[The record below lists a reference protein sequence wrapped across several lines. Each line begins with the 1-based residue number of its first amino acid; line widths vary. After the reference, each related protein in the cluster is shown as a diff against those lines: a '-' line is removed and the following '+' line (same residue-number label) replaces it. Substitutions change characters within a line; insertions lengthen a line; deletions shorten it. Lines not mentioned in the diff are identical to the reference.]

1 MSSRLPAH
9 GARLILTGGR
19 VVDPSQNIDE
29 VSDVA
34 IVDGKIDSI
43 GRGLAGGHREG
54 SGAGSSGSGK
64 TSGSKRATPDGV
76 ADDVQV
82 IDCTGLVISPGFID
96 VHCHLREPG
105 REDVET
111 IATGAAAAAAGGFT
125 AVCAMPNTDP
135 VTDNQAAVGF
145 IIRQAQRAR
154 AARVYPIGA
163 ISVGQKGEA
172 LAEFGEMIGAGAVA
186 VSDDGKP
193 VASAHLM
200 RTALEYARTFGI
212 PVADHCEEP
221 TLARGGAMN
230 EGPTSMRLGLKGI
243 PAEAEEI
250 MAIRDILLARRTG
263 GHIHLCHMSTRGSVE
278 LIAWGKERGIRVTA
292 EVCPHHL
299 SLTEAEVE
307 GYNTNAKM
315 NPPLREPAD
324 VEALQQA
331 VKSGIIDV
339 IATDHAPHH
348 YDEKE
353 REFADAPNG
362 IVGLETALAVNLTWL
377 VKPGIIDLPVLIDK
391 MSCAPARVFGL
402 PGGSLRKGSPADVT
416 VFDPKAEWTVDATK
430 FRTKGRNTPYQGRSL
445 TGRVHY
451 TIVDGRVV

>member
-1 MSSRLPAH
+1 MTA
-9 GARLILTGGR
+9 AILLRGGR
-19 VVDPSQNIDE
+19 VIDPSQRMDAISDLLIEKDTIEALGTNID
-29 VSDVA
+29 VGSRDDVE
-34 IVDGKIDSI
+34 IVDCA
-43 GRGLAGGHREG
+43 GRV
-54 SGAGSSGSGK
+54 
-64 TSGSKRATPDGV
+64 V
-76 ADDVQV
+76 A
-82 IDCTGLVISPGFID
+82 PGFID

-111 IATGAAAAAAGGFT
+111 IATGARAAAAGGFT

-145 IIRQAQRAR
+145 IIRQAARAK

-163 ISVGQKGEA
+163 ISLGQRGEA
-172 LAEFGEMIGAGAVA
+172 LAEFGEMVGAGAVA

-221 TLARGGAMN
+221 TLAAGGAMN
-230 EGPTSMRLGLKGI
+230 EGLVSARLGLKGV
-243 PAEAEEI
+243 PNEAEEI
-250 MAIRDILLARRTG
+250 MVIRDILLARRTG
-263 GHIHLCHMSTRGSVE
+263 GHVHLCHMSTHGSVE
-278 LIAWGKERGIRVTA
+278 LIRWGKERGVNVTA

-299 SLTEAEVE
+299 SLTDEAVE

-315 NPPLREPAD
+315 NPPLRSAAD
-324 VEALQQA
+324 VEAVQQA
-331 VKSGIIDV
+331 VHDGTIDV

-362 IVGLETALAVNLTWL
+362 IVGLETALAVNMTWL
-377 VKPGIIDLPVLIDK
+377 VATGIIDLATLVEK
-391 MSCAPARVFGL
+391 MSCAPARIFRL
-402 PGGSLRKGSPADVT
+402 AGGTLRRGNVADVT
-416 VFDPKAEWTVDATK
+416 VFDPDAEWTVDPSR
-430 FRTKGRNTPYQGRSL
+430 FRSKGRNTPYAGQKL
-445 TGRVHY
+445 KGRVHL
-451 TIVDGRVV
+451 TVVDGGVVFRQGE